1 MKKIVNILCVIT
13 MMIFSTSS
21 CVAQSKMFKEAAKY
35 DGVTTVYVS
44 PMMCK
49 MAMASSDG
57 IAGVD
62 GLGDGIKK
70 IGKVEI
76 LTCENSK
83 DQEKVVAVC
92 RRIIDSMHMDV
103 LTEVDQKGEH
113 VTIYT
118 RMADNGNDIKDLM
131 IESLENNE
139 YTVVYIEG
147 EFDIEKIMSGI
158 ESDN

>member
-1 MKKIVNILCVIT
+1 MKRIVNLLCVIT
-13 MMIFSTSS
+13 MMMLSTSS
-21 CVAQSKMFKEAAKY
+21 CVAQSKMFKNAAKY

-49 MAMASSDG
+49 MAMASGDG

-70 IGKVEI
+70 IEKVEI

-83 DQEKVVAVC
+83 DQEKVASVC
-92 RRIIDSMHMDV
+92 RRIIDSMKMDI
-103 LTEVDQKGEH
+103 LTEVNQKGEH

-118 RMADNGNDIKDLM
+118 RMTDNGNDIKDLM
-131 IESLENNE
+131 IEALEKNQ
-139 YTVVYIEG
+139 YSVVYIEG
-147 EFDIEKIMSGI
+147 EFDIEKIMSGM
-158 ESDN
+158 ENDN